1 MSNETESDIRLH
13 VSNCFNHRGYRFDGE
28 TLDESGYQQLS
39 RLMIEEYDLS
49 HYDVDGIV
57 GDIEEM
63 VARYIMEWSPKFQD
77 KDDDI

>member
-1 MSNETESDIRLH
+1 MSNETESDLRLY
-13 VSNCFNHRGYRFDGE
+13 VSNCFNHRGYKHDGE
-28 TLDESGYQQLS
+28 TLDESGYTMLS

-63 VARYIMEWSPKFQD
+63 VARYIMEWSPKFN
-77 KDDDI
+77 DDE